1 MAELGEP
8 QVLAAGFTFLEAPR
22 WHRGRLWFSDFYDH
36 KVLAVDE
43 SGRVETVVEVPK
55 QPSGLG
61 WTREGALLIVSMLD
75 KKLMR
80 FDGGALKPFA
90 DLGGIATGPCNDM
103 VVDAKGRA
111 YVGNFGYDR
120 HNGEAPRNA
129 AVARVDPDGSVH
141 VAAEDLAF
149 PNGSVITPDGKTL
162 IVAETFGSQLTAF
175 DIAADGS
182 LSNRRTF
189 AAMGQ
194 TRPDGIC
201 LDAEGAVWVAD
212 AGGGRAVRVREGG
225 AIADTISL
233 SPRHAYACMLGG
245 NDGKTLFILTS
256 SASGPANAAKR
267 DARVETVR
275 VSVPHAGLP

>member
-1 MAELGEP
+1 MPLNIRNPEAER
-8 QVLAAGFTFLEAPR
+8 LAAALAKLTGETKTEAVRLATGAEDLNLTLYLLE
-22 WHRGRLWFSDFYDH
+22 D
-36 KVLAVDE
+36 LARCFQVD
-43 SGRVETVVEVPK
+43 TVP
-55 QPSGLG
+55 
-61 WTREGALLIVSMLD
+61 MLD

-80 FDGGALKPFA
+80 FDGSALSAFA

-149 PNGSVITPDGKTL
+149 PNGSVVTPDGKTL
-162 IVAETFGSQLTAF
+162 IVAETFGNQLTAF
-175 DIAADGS
+175 DIAADGA

-225 AIADTISL
+225 AIAATIPL
-233 SPRHAYACMLGG
+233 SPRNAYACMLGG
-245 NDGKTLFILTS
+245 DDGKTLFILTS
-256 SASGPANAAKR
+256 SASGPANAGKK